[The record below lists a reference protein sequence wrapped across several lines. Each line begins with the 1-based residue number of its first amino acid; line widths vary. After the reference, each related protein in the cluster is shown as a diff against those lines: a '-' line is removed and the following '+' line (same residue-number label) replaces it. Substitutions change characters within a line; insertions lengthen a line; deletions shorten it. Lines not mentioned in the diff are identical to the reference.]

1 MTAFSFSDSMSIQ
14 VFDAELQVCSEETFQ
29 WGDIHTRLSDPNFLP
44 SELQAGM
51 DSAGNKDRWADTM
64 KCLLENRTY
73 FWQYDQESKA
83 AYLRY
88 VGIMWKTLEVAMNC
102 ADLQLDFCFFFC
114 RQVMQA
120 LEKSKCGGMTFVPVL
135 KDTSNSTLSAASSVA
150 VPTFSAK
157 VRYRAQGLKPDA
169 RYRHKATGTQ
179 LHGGF
184 LLRPFLT
191 AQGVLPSTSTSSR
204 RK

>member
-1 MTAFSFSDSMSIQ
+1 MQVVLAFCGGAQAEIEKCNALAFSFSSVLHVVIA
-14 VFDAELQVCSEETFQ
+14 FCS
-29 WGDIHTRLSDPNFLP
+29 W
-44 SELQAGM
+44 
-51 DSAGNKDRWADTM
+51 
-64 KCLLENRTY
+64 
-73 FWQYDQESKA
+73 
-83 AYLRY
+83 
-88 VGIMWKTLEVAMNC
+88 TLE
-102 ADLQLDFCFFFC
+102 
-114 RQVMQA
+114 
-120 LEKSKCGGMTFVPVL
+120 
-135 KDTSNSTLSAASSVA
+135 KDISNSTLSAASSVA